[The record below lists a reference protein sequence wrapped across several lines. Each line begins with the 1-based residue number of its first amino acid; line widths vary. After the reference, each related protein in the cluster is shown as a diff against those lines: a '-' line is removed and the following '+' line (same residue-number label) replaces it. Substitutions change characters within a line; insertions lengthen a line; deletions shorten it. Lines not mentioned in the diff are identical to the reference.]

1 MATQYF
7 GGNNLSAIGT
17 ITAIAV
23 VLTSGIS
30 ALFGNFISVQSIYT
44 SSTNMYAA
52 NIVATS
58 SAILPSNTTIN
69 AKSVCLGDGS
79 NCLFPSSTSTLQAT
93 TNQGATTTNL
103 VYLQGGLIGSGSSTI
118 PILNSTYVTTSGFG
132 ATNICLTGD
141 TCRTTWPSG
150 GGGSQSLAQTT
161 VIGATSSQALTLY
174 GGFVGSSSTVTS
186 TFTVLG
192 GFNFADATGT
202 NVTTTL
208 LGSNVVS
215 STALLSYAATTS
227 IFAVTNRL
235 TAATTTMNGSFY
247 SNTGTAALPS
257 VSLKGDS
264 DTGLYSAAANQ
275 LGVTAGGSASLLVS
289 ASAVSAGSNNT
300 RTLGTQ
306 AIQWTTIFGTSVSST
321 YSTATVA
328 VIGSSLYP
336 SANNAASIGTSVRSF
351 ANVFASGTI
360 NGVNVTSTGVAI
372 DFPGIGATGAT
383 SDLVCWTAVT
393 GRLTHQATNCTVS
406 SVRFKEHIT
415 GLNPSD
421 MMEIA
426 RELRAVQYTMKE
438 DGKAQQG
445 FIAEEVAMID
455 PFLVVWEEAT
465 DDMRAQVLES
475 YPDFKFLVKNGKE
488 FTPRTVDYARVSVVL
503 SGAVN
508 DLDHRLT
515 ELEKRVSFLEYLY
528 NAIRS
533 LFK

>member
-1 MATQYF
+1 MMNLGTVSGAVNLF
-7 GGNNLSAIGT
+7 AGGYALTDIRLSVSSTG
-17 ITAIAV
+17 ITAKSPILSGTNNSYTIGAFDSAFAGV
-23 VLTSGIS
+23 YSSSTSYFSSVSSS
-30 ALFGNFISVQSIYT
+30 ALTIDSKNVCLVDGTNCPASSGAQTLAQVTALGQ
-44 SSTNMYAA
+44 SSTNTLLLYA
-52 NIVATS
+52 
-58 SAILPSNTTIN
+58 
-69 AKSVCLGDGS
+69 
-79 NCLFPSSTSTLQAT
+79 
-93 TNQGATTTNL
+93 
-103 VYLQGGLIGSGSSTI
+103 
-118 PILNSTYVTTSGFG
+118 
-132 ATNICLTGD
+132 
-141 TCRTTWPSG
+141 
-150 GGGSQSLAQTT
+150 
-161 VIGATSSQALTLY
+161 
-174 GGFVGSSSTVTS
+174 GFVGASSTVTS

-192 GFNFADATGT
+192 NSDFQNATAT
-202 NVTTTL
+202 NVTT
-208 LGSNVVS
+208 
-215 STALLSYAATTS
+215 S
-227 IFAVTNRL
+227 ILAVYSQL

-257 VSLKGDS
+257 ISLKGDS

-275 LGVTAGGSASLLVS
+275 LGITTGGSASLLVS

-306 AIQWTTIFGTSVSST
+306 SIQWTTIFGTSVSST

-336 SANNAASIGTSVRSF
+336 SANNAASIGTNVRAF
-351 ANVFASGTI
+351 ANIFASGTI
-360 NGVNVTSTGVAI
+360 NGVNVTSTGAAI
-372 DFPGIGATGAT
+372 DFPGIGAPGAT

-421 MMEIA
+421 MMEVA
-426 RELRAVQYTMKE
+426 RKLRAVQYIMKD

-465 DDMRAQVLES
+465 DEMRGQVLES

-508 DLDHRLT
+508 DLDRRLT
-515 ELEKRVSFLEYLY
+515 ELEKRVSFLEYLW
-528 NAIRS
+528 NAVRS

>member
-23 VLTSGIS
+23 VLTGGIS
-30 ALFGNFISVQSIYT
+30 ALFGNFTSVQSIYT

-58 SAILPSNTTIN
+58 SVILPSNTKIDT
-69 AKSVCLGDGS
+69 KDVCLVDGT
-79 NCLFPSSTSTLQAT
+79 NCPASSGAQTLAQVTALGRSSTNTLLLYA
-93 TNQGATTTNL
+93 
-103 VYLQGGLIGSGSSTI
+103 
-118 PILNSTYVTTSGFG
+118 GF
-132 ATNICLTGD
+132 
-141 TCRTTWPSG
+141 
-150 GGGSQSLAQTT
+150 
-161 VIGATSSQALTLY
+161 IGA
-174 GGFVGSSSTVTS
+174 SSTVTS
-186 TFTVLG
+186 TLTVLG
-192 GFNFADATGT
+192 GLNFMSATGT
-202 NVTTTL
+202 NVTTTAL
-208 LGSNVVS
+208 SALYVS
-215 STALLSYAATTS
+215 STNATTS
-227 IFAVTNRL
+227 IL
-235 TAATTTMNGSFY
+235 TVSNGFFPATTTMNGSLY

-257 VSLKGDS
+257 VSLKGDT

-275 LGVTAGGSASLLVS
+275 LGITTGGSASLLVS
-289 ASAVSAGSNNT
+289 ASAISAGSNNT

-321 YSTATVA
+321 YSTATIA

-336 SANNAASIGTSVRSF
+336 SANNAASIGTNVRAF
-351 ANVFASGTI
+351 ANIFASGTI
-360 NGVNVTSTGVAI
+360 NGVNVTSTGSAI
-372 DFPGIGATGAT
+372 DFPGIGAPGAT

-421 MMEIA
+421 MMEVA
-426 RELRAVQYTMKE
+426 RKLRAVQYIMKD

-455 PFLVVWEEAT
+455 PFLVVWEEVT
-465 DDMRAQVLES
+465 EDMRLQVLAS